1 LQWSEFVLQYGEKF
15 RWSHFGGQHFGDEPR
30 NEEKNMNWDMIGAV
44 CSLATVLVAVVTY
57 MIDFHRRKK
66 LETLKELDAL
76 WELYQPLKGKKIN
89 ENYEEYVAYM
99 RKVEHFATAVDEKV
113 YNKRVVKKRASIF
126 FTSQYQRFMKDI
138 IAQRRKQFG
147 RDDYYNSIEKMV
159 LSFKEDRVKKS

>member
-1 LQWSEFVLQYGEKF
+1 
-15 RWSHFGGQHFGDEPR
+15 
-30 NEEKNMNWDMIGAV
+30 MNWDIIGAV

-99 RKVEHFATAVDEKV
+99 RKVEHFAAAVEERV
-113 YNKRVVKKRASIF
+113 YHKKVVKKRASIF
-126 FTSQYQRFMKDI
+126 FASQYQRFMKDI
-138 IAQRRKQFG
+138 IEQRRKQFG
-147 RDDYYNSIEKMV
+147 RDDYYSSIEKMV
-159 LSFKEDRVKKS
+159 KSFAEDRVKEN